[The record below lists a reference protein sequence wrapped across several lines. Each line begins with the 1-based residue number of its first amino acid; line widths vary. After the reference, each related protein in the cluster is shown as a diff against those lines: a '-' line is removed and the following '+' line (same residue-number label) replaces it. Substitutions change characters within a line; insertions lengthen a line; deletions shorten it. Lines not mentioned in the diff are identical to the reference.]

1 MEAEELAEVAH
12 EARRHKERRIGM
24 TMAVFAALLAVTT
37 MLGHRAHT
45 EEVVL
50 QTQTTDDWAFYQ
62 AKNGR
67 GQMYE
72 ADAELAQLSG
82 ADGVR
87 LAATFRGRAAK
98 EKSDAAGIHRTAEL
112 REDETRTA
120 ARRASFFDASEIFLE
135 VAIVLCS
142 IALLA
147 DALVFWR
154 MSFISAA
161 IGIAIGACG
170 LLGVTLPI

>member
-1 MEAEELAEVAH
+1 MDAAELAEVAH
-12 EARRHKERRIGM
+12 EARRHEERRIGM
-24 TMAVFAALLAVTT
+24 TMAVFAALLALTT

-67 GQMYE
+67 AQMYE
-72 ADAELAQLSG
+72 ADAELAQVAG
-82 ADGVR
+82 QGGPA
-87 LAATFRGRAAK
+87 LAASFRERAAK
-98 EKSDAAGIHRTAEL
+98 EKADAAGIRRTAEQ
-112 REDETRTA
+112 REEETVRT

-147 DALVFWR
+147 DASLFWR
-154 MSFISAA
+154 ISFVSAV
-161 IGIAIGACG
+161 IGIAIGAFG
-170 LLGVTLPI
+170 L

>member
-1 MEAEELAEVAH
+1 MDAEELAEVAH
-12 EARRHKERRIGM
+12 EARRREQRRIGM
-24 TMAVFAALLAVTT
+24 TMAVFAALLAVAT
-37 MLGHRAHT
+37 MLGHRTHT

-67 GQMYE
+67 AQMYE
-72 ADAELAQLSG
+72 SDGQLAQLSG
-82 ADGVR
+82 ATGEA
-87 LAATFRGRAAK
+87 LAASFRDRAAK
-98 EKSDAAGIHRTAEL
+98 ERIDAAAIRRTAER
-112 REDETRTA
+112 REEETRQA
-120 ARRASFFDASEIFLE
+120 ARRASFYDASEIFLE

-154 MSFISAA
+154 MSFAGAA
-161 IGIAIGACG
+161 IGLAIGAFAM
-170 LLGVTLPI
+170 LHT

>member
-12 EARRHKERRIGM
+12 EARRKEERRIGM
-24 TMAVFAALLAVTT
+24 TMAVFAALLAVST

-50 QTQTTDDWAFYQ
+50 QTQVTDDWAFYQ

-67 GQMYE
+67 AHMYE

-82 ADGVR
+82 GTGGSLAD
-87 LAATFRGRAAK
+87 TFRARAEK
-98 EKSDAAGIHRTAEL
+98 ERKDAEGIRRTAEQ
-112 REDETRTA
+112 RGEETRAA
-120 ARRASFFDASEIFLE
+120 ARRASFYDASEIFLE

-142 IALLA
+142 VALLA
-147 DALVFWR
+147 DALVFWKV
-154 MSFISAA
+154 SFVSAA
-161 IGIAIGACG
+161 IGIAIGLYG
-170 LLGVTLPI
+170 LIARTL

>member
-1 MEAEELAEVAH
+1 MDAQELAEIAH
-12 EARRHKERRIGM
+12 QAHRREERRIGM

-50 QTQTTDDWAFYQ
+50 QTQAADAWAFYQ

-67 GQMYE
+67 AHMYD
-72 ADAELAQLSG
+72 ANAQLAELSG
-82 ADGVR
+82 PPGVTLAMTFIARADTER
-87 LAATFRGRAAK
+87 K
-98 EKSDAAGIHRTAEL
+98 DAAGIQRTAEG
-112 REDETRTA
+112 REEETRTA
-120 ARRASFFDASEIFLE
+120 ARRALFYDASEIFLE

-147 DALVFWR
+147 DALFFWKV
-154 MSFISAA
+154 SFASAVA
-161 IGIAIGACG
+161 GCLIALYGW
-170 LLGVTLPI
+170 LGRSS

>member
-12 EARRHKERRIGM
+12 DARRREERRIGM
-24 TMAVFAALLAVTT
+24 TMAVFAALLAVVT
-37 MLGHRAHT
+37 MMGHRAHT

-50 QTQTTDDWAFYQ
+50 QTQVTDDWAFYQ

-67 GQMYE
+67 AQMYE
-72 ADAELAQLSG
+72 ADAQLAQLGGGGGITLST
-82 ADGVR
+82 
-87 LAATFRGRAAK
+87 TFIARAEK
-98 EKSDAAGIHRTAEL
+98 EKADAEQVRRRAEQ
-112 REDETRTA
+112 REEETRAT
-120 ARRASFFDASEIFLE
+120 ARRASGFDASEIFLE

-154 MSFISAA
+154 LSFLA
-161 IGIAIGACG
+161 GAV
-170 LLGVTLPI
+170 GVAVATYALFV